1 MMTFVYLGVSLFR
14 TLMIMLLNQF
24 LEVEMFPVVS
34 LFVTLE
40 NIRRQ

>member
-1 MMTFVYLGVSLFR
+1 MMTFVYLGVSLFC

-40 NIRRQ
+40 NI

>member
-40 NIRRQ
+40 NI